1 MVAQVFSFKRQ
12 EPAVADWTRDEI
24 AELYR
29 IEHAL
34 LQSGLMLEVERGVT
48 DEGDPWFAFCRSDGE
63 VLIHLA
69 RYDGL
74 YRLHSAALSS
84 PLIGRSFVELTKA
97 FSNQVPLQITLQ
109 RNSGPRVFVHPAA
122 MLAVVIGTIFVASN
136 EVVFSPQTTDSDK
149 KTDDVSEAASPHK
162 ALLQSTFQLYID
174 NFFSWLR
181 DGAIFQQAAHL
192 TLISTIAAFIVG
204 SDTATDTDQARDG
217 LTPDGHSTHNQTN
230 GTAAADGALLA
241 PPGPSSD
248 TSHSMAVTDRSA
260 EHVSLLHQQDSAFLG
275 GEDGQKT
282 QETAALVE
290 QARGEVVANYG
301 ATPDSNKTADVAT
314 NTASDV
320 TPSDILTVN
329 AASEGN
335 TASVLQPDAAL
346 FSSTAIAGETAI
358 TATNSGQG
366 EKLDVALSGGSQ
378 SIDLTDSVA
387 THDLVLSGNGDVYVS
402 GITASGPLSVYV
414 TSGSQQELFLSY
426 QAAMSGSSVTQTV
439 TLSGA
444 DTVLLTEA
452 LKASSATVQLTVDS
466 EGTQANTLNLADLAS
481 QGTTPTGGTFEIK
494 LVGAQDLTLN
504 ESAATFTNS
513 TLDGS
518 GLAGNLTVGID
529 FGASVSVT
537 DLTLGASNFVV
548 NESDSVAL
556 VDLANNSQIVLDT
569 SLDTVI
575 LSMAPNSGPG
585 SASLDMQPS
594 SQAAIEI
601 NVINAVGL
609 ASLSIDSNSGGPRQ
623 ANEVL
628 ALADPNLSV
637 LTIAGSGALTI
648 GSIYGIAAFDNQN
661 ITIDAH
667 ALSAPFTVD
676 VSGINDVSGGGR
688 VITIIGGSDGSV
700 LTNMVASED
709 TVFTGGAGVNTFN
722 IGGGAAL
729 DTITDLKPTDTVN
742 IGSAGFTDGFAN
754 GLSLNSAA
762 QSLVNSQGDLVDAA
776 LTASKLLGDVLAHQ
790 AVLFSYQGSQYVF
803 ISSDGGN
810 LFDASTD
817 AIVKVVGL
825 SAGVSLAD
833 VFHSA

>member
-1 MVAQVFSFKRQ
+1 MGAQVFSFVRRQ
-12 EPAVADWTRDEI
+12 PAPADWTRDEL

-34 LQSGLMLEVERGVT
+34 VQSGLTLDVERGVT
-48 DEGDPWFAFCRSDGE
+48 DEGDPWFAFCRPDGE

-74 YRLHSAALSS
+74 YRLHSPALSS

-109 RNSGPRVFVHPAA
+109 RNNGPRVFVHPAA

-136 EVVFSPQTTDSDK
+136 EVVFSPQTSDSDK
-149 KTDDVSEAASPHK
+149 KTDDVSEVTASHK
-162 ALLQSTFQLYID
+162 ALLQSTFQLYIE

-181 DGAIFQQAAHL
+181 DGTIFQQATHL
-192 TLISTIAAFIVG
+192 TLISTIAAFIIG
-204 SDTATDTDQARDG
+204 SDTTTDTDQ
-217 LTPDGHSTHNQTN
+217 TPDGHSPHNQTN

-241 PPGPSSD
+241 PLGPSSD
-248 TSHSMAVTDRSA
+248 TDHSTAATDRSA
-260 EHVSLLHQQDSAFLG
+260 EHFSPLQQQDTALSGIA
-275 GEDGQKT
+275 DNQKA
-282 QETAALVE
+282 QETAASVE
-290 QARGEVVANYG
+290 QARGDVVASYG
-301 ATPDSNKTADVAT
+301 ATLDSNKTVDVAT
-314 NTASDV
+314 DTASNV
-320 TPSDILTVN
+320 PPSDILTVN

-335 TASVLQPDAAL
+335 TSSVLQPDAAL
-346 FSSTAIAGETAI
+346 FSSTAIAGETAV
-358 TATNSGQG
+358 TATNSGLG
-366 EKLDVALSGGSQ
+366 DKLDVALSGGSQ
-378 SIDLTDSVA
+378 SIDLTDSLV
-387 THDLVLSGNGDVYVS
+387 TRDLVLSGNGEVYVS
-402 GITASGPLSVYV
+402 GITSSGPLSVYV

-426 QAAMSGSSVTQTV
+426 QATALSGSSVTQTV
-439 TLSGA
+439 TLGGA

-466 EGTQANTLNLADLAS
+466 EGSQANTLNLADLTS
-481 QGTTPTGGTFEIK
+481 QGTTATDGSFEIK
-494 LVGAQDLTLN
+494 LVGTQNLTLN
-504 ESAATFTNS
+504 ESVATFNS
-513 TLDGS
+513 SSLDSS

-556 VDLANNSQIVLDT
+556 LNLANNSQIILDA

-575 LSMAPNSGPG
+575 LSMGANAASGG
-585 SASLDMQPS
+585 VSLDLQPS
-594 SQAAIEI
+594 SQGAIAINLINALTLPSLAIE
-601 NVINAVGL
+601 
-609 ASLSIDSNSGGPRQ
+609 SNSAGPNQ
-623 ANEVL
+623 VNEVL
-628 ALADPNLSV
+628 GLVDGNLST
-637 LTIAGSGALTI
+637 LTITGNGALTI
-648 GSIYGIAAFDNQN
+648 ESVYGVTNSDNQS

-667 ALSAPFTVD
+667 AMSAPFTLD

-709 TVFTGGAGVNTFN
+709 TVFTGGPGVNTFN
-722 IGGGAAL
+722 IGHGAVL

-742 IGSAGFTDGFAN
+742 IGSAWFTDGFVN
-754 GLSLNSAA
+754 GLGLNSTA
-762 QSLVNSQGDLVDAA
+762 QAVVNSQTDLVDAA
-776 LTASKLLGDVLAHQ
+776 LTASELLSDVLAHQ
-790 AVLFSYQGSQYVF
+790 AVLFSYHGSQYVF
-803 ISSDGGN
+803 INSDGGN
-810 LFDASTD
+810 LFDGNAD

-825 SAGVSLAD
+825 STGASLAN